1 MESSRNEVLPNN
13 SLIIVSGLL
22 HRIPS
27 FRALSGSNRSNVGQL
42 INPLSNDITRSRLD
56 PFIVSLGNSYDP
68 GSMYVRCLKDIARED
83 IGIYTYHTPDEE
95 GNIINVN
102 FGIYSV
108 SASSIVTSYLLLY

>member
-1 MESSRNEVLPNN
+1 MESPRNEVLPNN

-42 INPLSNDITRSRLD
+42 INPLGNDITHSRLD

-83 IGIYTYHTPDEE
+83 IGIYTYRTPDEE
-95 GNIINVN
+95 GNIIDVN
-102 FGIYSV
+102 FGIYSA
-108 SASSIVTSYLLLY
+108 SASSNVTSYLLLC